1 MTLFRRGIL
10 EKMRRERG
18 ENEFLSSLIIMLHTL
33 SFSHTYFH
41 TPFEFVNG
49 SFKRNLKECEN
60 RYEKVSVPSITLHL
74 EWLNLSF

>member
-1 MTLFRRGIL
+1 
-10 EKMRRERG
+10 
-18 ENEFLSSLIIMLHTL
+18 MLYTFP
-33 SFSHTYFH
+33 FSNTYFH
-41 TPFEFVNG
+41 TPFEYVNR